1 MNKKVAIVTGAS
13 SGIGKATAIQL
24 NKEGYTVFAGSRR
37 VEQMK
42 DLEKTGIKTMKLD
55 VTDEKSNQDF
65 VNYVLSVSS
74 TIDVIVNAAGYGSLG
89 ALEDVPLQ
97 EARNQFDVNVFG
109 AMNVT
114 QLILPVMRKQRS
126 GKIINVSSVGGQIY
140 SPLGGWYYASK
151 HALEALSDTLR
162 SEVKP
167 FGIDVIIIEPGGT
180 DTGWQAIANETM
192 KKSTPQNSA
201 YRKLVEQFAAM
212 NSDNYATSPN
222 KIAELILKSIKDK
235 KPKTR
240 YQPSMKETMIVL
252 AARRLPYKLFDR
264 VIEGQMKRMMK

>member
-1 MNKKVAIVTGAS
+1 MNKKAAIVTGAS

-42 DLEKTGIKTMKLD
+42 DLEKIGIKTLKLD

-65 VNYVLSVSS
+65 VDYVLSASS
-74 TIDVIVNAAGYGSLG
+74 SIDVIVNAAGYGSLG

-97 EARNQFDVNVFG
+97 EARNQFEVNVFG
-109 AMNVT
+109 AMNLT
-114 QLILPVMRKQRS
+114 QLILPTMRKQKS
-126 GKIINVSSVGGQIY
+126 GKIINISSVGGQIY

-151 HALEALSDTLR
+151 HALETLSDTLR
-162 SEVKP
+162 NELKP

-180 DTGWQAIANETM
+180 DTGWQEVANETM

-212 NSDNYATSPN
+212 SSDNYATSPN
-222 KIAELILKSIKDK
+222 NIADLILKSIKDK

-252 AARRLPYKLFDR
+252 AARKLPYKLFDR
-264 VIEGQMKRMMK
+264 VIEGQMRRMMK

>member
-42 DLEKTGIKTMKLD
+42 DLEKTGIKVLKLD

-65 VNYVLSVSS
+65 VDFVRSTSS
-74 TIDVIVNAAGYGSLG
+74 TIDVLVNSAGYGSLG

-109 AMNVT
+109 AMNLT
-114 QLILPVMRKQRS
+114 QLIAPIMRKQKS
-126 GKIINVSSVGGQIY
+126 GKIINISSVGGQIY

-162 SEVKP
+162 NELKP

-180 DTGWQAIANETM
+180 DTGWQEVANEAM
-192 KKSTPQNSA
+192 KKSTPDNSV
-201 YRKLVEQFAAM
+201 YRKLVEGFAAM
-212 NSDNYATSPN
+212 SSNNYATSPD
-222 KIAELILKSIKDK
+222 KIANLIVKSIKDK
-235 KPKTR
+235 NPKTR
-240 YQPSMKETMIVL
+240 YQPSMKEAMIVL
-252 AARRLPYKLFDR
+252 AARRLPYKLFDK

>member
-1 MNKKVAIVTGAS
+1 MSKKVAIVTGAS

-37 VEQMK
+37 VEQMR
-42 DLEKTGIKTMKLD
+42 DLEKIGIKTLKLD

-65 VNYVLSVSS
+65 VDFVRSTSS
-74 TIDVIVNAAGYGSLG
+74 SIDVIVNSAGYGSLG

-97 EARNQFDVNVFG
+97 EARNQFNVNVFG
-109 AMNVT
+109 AMNLT
-114 QLILPVMRKQRS
+114 QLILPIMRKQKS
-126 GKIINVSSVGGQIY
+126 GKIINISSIGGQIY

-151 HALEALSDTLR
+151 HALETLSDTLR
-162 SEVKP
+162 NELKP

-180 DTGWQAIANETM
+180 DTGWQEVANEAM
-192 KKSTPQNSA
+192 KKSTPDNSA
-201 YRKLVEQFAAM
+201 YRKLVEGFAAM
-212 NSDNYATSPN
+212 SSDNYATSPD
-222 KIAELILKSIKDK
+222 KIASLILKSIKDK

-240 YQPSMKETMIVL
+240 YQPRVQETMIVL
-252 AARRLPYKLFDR
+252 AARKLPYKLFDR